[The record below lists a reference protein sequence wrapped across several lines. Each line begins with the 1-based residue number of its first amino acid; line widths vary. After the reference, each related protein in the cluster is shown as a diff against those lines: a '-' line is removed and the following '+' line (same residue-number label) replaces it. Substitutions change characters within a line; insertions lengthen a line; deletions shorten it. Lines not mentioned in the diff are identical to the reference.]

1 MFFNKFILK
10 LTRDIVEVSTY
21 KVPLYYFPFSVSIF
35 YAPRETIL
43 LLTSIWLYNS
53 LIENEKKKLDDDKS
67 DKKSINRQV
76 FTSLKDEN
84 IDEDEI
90 SSINS
95 ENENNES
102 NTIKY
107 MDDYLFYNLS
117 DDENVNEGKISEEIS
132 DDENVNDGKI
142 GEEISDDDENEGKIG
157 EEILDDEN
165 EGKIGEEILDDENE
179 GKIGEEISD
188 DENEIKSDEN
198 ISDEE
203 TSDDEN
209 ESNDSYELDTI
220 EDSLSVDKEDTERE
234 NKYLMF
240 LSYFL
245 GVRPKFD

>member
-67 DKKSINRQV
+67 DKKSINGQV
-76 FTSLKDEN
+76 FNSLKDEN

-117 DDENVNEGKISEEIS
+117 DDENVNEGKIGEEIS

-142 GEEISDDDENEGKIG
+142 GEEISDDDEDEGKIG

-165 EGKIGEEILDDENE
+165 VNE

-209 ESNDSYELDTI
+209 ESKDSYELDTI

-245 GVRPKFD
+245 GVKPKFD